1 MIVGNKIVTQYFRFD
16 CIIWHQA
23 DGFGAGSR
31 DRRVQEEGAACAK
44 ALGELEEQEKGLC
57 TRDERVEGRA
67 ARNEAGEGA

>member
-1 MIVGNKIVTQYFRFD
+1 MAFEQVCEGAVVNK
-16 CIIWHQA
+16 A